1 MKHRQTPPEK
11 KLLSYAK
18 DGRNTFAESRG
29 RAHRAIARR
38 KAKAN
43 RAFRHEESRALQF
56 ALGGDDDVFV
66 ARIRRKSWKKLPDAP
81 LGVYVSARL
90 GRRADD
96 GMNTADQV
104 SDLVTAGLKRA
115 KVRRFVLKGPLQH
128 RPPATAAMENHDAH
142 AGS

>member
-1 MKHRQTPPEK
+1 MNHRRTPREK

-29 RAHRAIARR
+29 IAHKAIARR

-43 RAFRHEESRALQF
+43 RAFRHEESRALQS
-56 ALGGDDDVFV
+56 ALGGGDDVFV

-81 LGVYVSARL
+81 LGAYVAARL
-90 GRRADD
+90 GRRAED
-96 GMNTADQV
+96 GMNAADKA

-115 KVRRFVLKGPLQH
+115 KIRRFMLKGPLQ
-128 RPPATAAMENHDAH
+128 RRMPAMSDDAN

>member
-1 MKHRQTPPEK
+1 MKRRRAPREK

-29 RAHRAIARR
+29 RAHKAIARR

-43 RAFRHEESRALQF
+43 RSFRHEESRALQS
-56 ALGGDDDVFV
+56 ALGNDDVFV
-66 ARIRRKSWKKLPDAP
+66 ARISRKSWQKRPDAP
-81 LGVYVSARL
+81 LAAYVAGRL
-90 GRRADD
+90 GRRAED
-96 GMNTADQV
+96 GMNAADKA

-115 KVRRFVLKGPLQH
+115 KIRRFMLKGPLQ
-128 RPPATAAMENHDAH
+128 RRIPAAPPLEIQDAD

>member
-1 MKHRQTPPEK
+1 MKRRQTAREK

-29 RAHRAIARR
+29 IAHKAIARR

-43 RAFRHEESRALQF
+43 RSFRHAESRALQS
-56 ALGGDDDVFV
+56 ALAGEDDVFV
-66 ARIRRKSWKKLPDAP
+66 ARVRRRSWQKLPDAP
-81 LGVYVSARL
+81 LGVYVAARL

-96 GMNTADQV
+96 GMNAADKA

-115 KVRRFVLKGPLQH
+115 KVRRFMLKGPLQ
-128 RPPATAAMENHDAH
+128 RRMRLLPELDNEGADA
-142 AGS
+142 G